1 MKNCFWNYLTWSFS
15 RYSALF
21 LCYKA
26 LLVTISFVKL
36 VFSAK
41 NNGCFKCSCSKR
53 LPWRVQTSSD
63 NFSYPKCCKM
73 HLSQWSLLIDIV
85 QKFKFRFSK
94 KAEKVWQNLPVLL
107 WNYRNVRAKLED
119 FVIFLETR
127 NFMCQFCLLY
137 QRNLIHCIKLH
148 ILCMAP
154 VICMF

>member
-1 MKNCFWNYLTWSFS
+1 
-15 RYSALF
+15 
-21 LCYKA
+21 
-26 LLVTISFVKL
+26 
-36 VFSAK
+36 
-41 NNGCFKCSCSKR
+41 
-53 LPWRVQTSSD
+53 
-63 NFSYPKCCKM
+63 M

-137 QRNLIHCIKLH
+137 KRNLIHCIKLH
-148 ILCMAP
+148 ILCIASHLYVLAYKWPIFFLLSHGLISNSKMEKGHHNFGKVFKSAQSVFP
-154 VICMF
+154 FLFFVFA